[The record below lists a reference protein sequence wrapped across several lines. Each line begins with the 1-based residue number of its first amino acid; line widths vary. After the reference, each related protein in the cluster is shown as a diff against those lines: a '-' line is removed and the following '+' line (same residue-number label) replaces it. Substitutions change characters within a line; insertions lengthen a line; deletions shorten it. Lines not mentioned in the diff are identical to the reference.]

1 MLTLF
6 IDKIV
11 NIRDLGHGRSPVN
24 VPLHHASDPRH
35 LVYSDSFP
43 SLSLTTYATEEGQ
56 QPMGGKFI
64 LLLCNGCSI
73 MFAFFSD

>member
-43 SLSLTTYATEEGQ
+43 SLNLTTYAIEEGKE
-56 QPMGGKFI
+56 PLGAKFV
-64 LLLCNGCSI
+64 LLLYNGCSI
-73 MFAFFSD
+73 RFAFC